1 MIAKLK
7 VKNLDAKMLLEDTKK
22 EQKKMD
28 QRHSMENKEM
38 RKAQTELFQEKNKE
52 ASLYSSIQ
60 ATMAACKNL
69 QSGINKL
76 AQKFQ
81 R

>member
-38 RKAQTELFQEKNKE
+38 RKAQTELF
-52 ASLYSSIQ
+52 
-60 ATMAACKNL
+60 
-69 QSGINKL
+69 
-76 AQKFQ
+76 
-81 R
+81 